1 MLRYS
6 QFFSLHYFT
15 VINSEKFM
23 YKENEG
29 SRYAF
34 SYHMKTQ
41 TWMLKYATTELVYKI
56 EVVEV

>member
-1 MLRYS
+1 M
-6 QFFSLHYFT
+6 
-15 VINSEKFM
+15 INSEKFM